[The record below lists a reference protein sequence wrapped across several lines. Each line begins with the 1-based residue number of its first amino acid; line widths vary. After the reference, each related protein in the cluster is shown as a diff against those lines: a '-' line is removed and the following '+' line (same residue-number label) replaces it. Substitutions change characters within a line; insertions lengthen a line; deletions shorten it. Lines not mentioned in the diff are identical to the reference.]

1 MSGAGFPCF
10 TSGSELPVI
19 CDSIVKICYTI
30 TYVYIVACHDVM
42 EQLKHTSV
50 MSYFQFVLLSAATRI
65 ASAMSNVKLLS
76 SANAS
81 RDAPHLFRRRQLYE
95 SQ

>member
-50 MSYFQFVLLSAATRI
+50 MSYFQFVLRLSAATRI

-95 SQ
+95 S